1 MDNNG
6 TDLSAEGSK
15 QAHLIETGH
24 HKTNF
29 TWQTVFFKTV
39 FQHNVLRQSIPDNFS
54 SVHPIHSGRRR
65 YDWAQ

>member
-1 MDNNG
+1 MRRKMKQQEEMTMDNNG

-29 TWQTVFFKTV
+29 TWQTVFF
-39 FQHNVLRQSIPDNFS
+39 
-54 SVHPIHSGRRR
+54 
-65 YDWAQ
+65 